1 MLIDECR
8 TPCRDGAPAP
18 GTYDQSPID
27 PAKPAAYAT
36 FGFGRLPPCLVP
48 RRSKQHGF
56 SARVVLCP
64 ALPGAA
70 CIVAAMN
77 STAHVAIPPPL
88 LIAEPHERMD
98 VKVDF
103 KLQHQETSGA
113 WRVFLPEK
121 AELDDRYPTGEAIRL
136 REELS
141 EQIRSLEEGK
151 RLFVNL
157 VPVLS
162 P

>member
-1 MLIDECR
+1 MFIDECR
-8 TPCRDGAPAP
+8 TPCRDCAPAP

-27 PAKPAAYAT
+27 PAKPAAY
-36 FGFGRLPPCLVP
+36 
-48 RRSKQHGF
+48 
-56 SARVVLCP
+56 
-64 ALPGAA
+64 
-70 CIVAAMN
+70 
-77 STAHVAIPPPL
+77 
-88 LIAEPHERMD
+88 
-98 VKVDF
+98 F